1 MIQKLTDNIILYHGS
16 YCEVKIPD
24 LELCAKYKDF
34 GQGFYLTTSKE
45 QVRNFAKMST
55 RKAVISG
62 TVSDSLKYGTISS
75 FRFEFAEK
83 LLIDTFPTANADWL
97 HCVVSHRKRK
107 AFPGLVR
114 DFKHFDIIAGK
125 IANDN
130 TNATITAYIAGVF
143 GDVGTK
149 SADDVCINLLL
160 PDRLQDQY
168 CFKTNKALHCLTF
181 IGSEQIWL

>member
-45 QVRNFAKMST
+45 QARNFAKMST

-75 FRFEFAEK
+75 Y
-83 LLIDTFPTANADWL
+83 
-97 HCVVSHRKRK
+97 CVYSWSFWRYRH
-107 AFPGLVR
+107 
-114 DFKHFDIIAGK
+114 K
-125 IANDN
+125 IGRRCMYQF
-130 TNATITAYIAGVF
+130 IT
-143 GDVGTK
+143 
-149 SADDVCINLLL
+149 
-160 PDRLQDQY
+160 P
-168 CFKTNKALHCLTF
+168 
-181 IGSEQIWL
+181 